1 MSCASEVCRDPSHQY
16 GLLHRLDRNTSG
28 PRDKSMIRDRYPI
41 QPFFCA
47 ELLLDFKEIMRKSM
61 DIQVAVKYS
70 NWPQIYGKLYVALFG
85 CNITMLVAGR
95 WVSLSY
101 SSWKVS
107 FWPPTRKLDCFP
119 PIISS
124 CYVLCREGK
133 SGYCQLT
140 KKNLMRPWR
149 EILVG
154 KPNPC
159 QQINLSSETNISLYG
174 LCSRSNRLS

>member
-41 QPFFCA
+41 QLF
-47 ELLLDFKEIMRKSM
+47 LLPNFYLISSKLWENPWTSRLQWNIQTDPRSM
-61 DIQVAVKYS
+61 VV
-70 NWPQIYGKLYVALFG
+70 YVALFG

-101 SSWKVS
+101 SSRKVS
-107 FWPPTRKLDCFP
+107 FWPPTRKLDCCP
-119 PIISS
+119 PIIPS

-154 KPNPC
+154 KRNPC

-174 LCSRSNRLS
+174 LSSRSIRLS